1 MKRLYYAASAL
12 LLVAIVIAATA
23 LGCGRHPRGEATGAE
38 AAEVAATPVLV
49 ATAMRGAI
57 EDTLELTG
65 TAQAN
70 DEVDVVPETSGKVTA
85 VYADVGDY
93 VRRGQ
98 VLVRLDAQLAS
109 AQANQAAAG
118 VSAARAALRQ
128 ATTARDLTDRQTAIA
143 VNLAEAQLAAAR
155 EQLRKAEAAAQ
166 LTQRTVETNI
176 EQARTALQTAE
187 AALAEVRAGA
197 RAQQRAQAQ
206 AAVNQAQAALELARQ
221 TYERN
226 QKLFAGGAISQMQLD
241 QVRTQYQ
248 VAQAQYE
255 QALQAQS
262 LTEEGA
268 STEQVRQAELRVQ
281 AARDALRLAE
291 AAREQITIARHDV
304 DTARQ
309 GVRQAEE
316 AVRAARANRDQVA
329 VSERQIEA
337 ARAAVGQAAAAQQAA
352 AVSVSK
358 HAIYAPIS
366 GLVARRMV
374 DRGEAALPGQPVM
387 RLVNINPIKLEATVS
402 ELDVERIH
410 LGDRAVVSFDGL
422 PDQQFVGVVRDL
434 APQANKDTRQF
445 VARLEVSNER
455 GLIRPGMFARVQ
467 LVLETRSDTILIRRD
482 GLVERGRSRL
492 VYVVTGGSVQVRE
505 VTVGAISGNLV
516 EILEGVREGESYVI
530 ADQSSLADGQKVV
543 AKQPE
548 PEPEAEPVGPD
559 AAGSNDTSKPQEGD
573 GA

>member
-1 MKRLYYAASAL
+1 
-12 LLVAIVIAATA
+12 
-23 LGCGRHPRGEATGAE
+23 
-38 AAEVAATPVLV
+38 
-49 ATAMRGAI
+49 
-57 EDTLELTG
+57 
-65 TAQAN
+65 
-70 DEVDVVPETSGKVTA
+70 
-85 VYADVGDY
+85 
-93 VRRGQ
+93 
-98 VLVRLDAQLAS
+98 
-109 AQANQAAAG
+109 
-118 VSAARAALRQ
+118 
-128 ATTARDLTDRQTAIA
+128 
-143 VNLAEAQLAAAR
+143 
-155 EQLRKAEAAAQ
+155 
-166 LTQRTVETNI
+166 
-176 EQARTALQTAE
+176 
-187 AALAEVRAGA
+187 
-197 RAQQRAQAQ
+197 
-206 AAVNQAQAALELARQ
+206 
-221 TYERN
+221 
-226 QKLFAGGAISQMQLD
+226 
-241 QVRTQYQ
+241 
-248 VAQAQYE
+248 
-255 QALQAQS
+255 
-262 LTEEGA
+262 
-268 STEQVRQAELRVQ
+268 
-281 AARDALRLAE
+281 
-291 AAREQITIARHDV
+291 
-304 DTARQ
+304 
-309 GVRQAEE
+309 
-316 AVRAARANRDQVA
+316 
-329 VSERQIEA
+329 
-337 ARAAVGQAAAAQQAA
+337 
-352 AVSVSK
+352 
-358 HAIYAPIS
+358 
-366 GLVARRMV
+366 MV